1 MSNGSP
7 QLNLWLTY
15 NVLNELIK
23 SYDQKLRKD
32 WEDGSVGK
40 SAPHKPDEPT
50 WKPDTVA
57 EVADMSAGPVLL
69 R

>member
-7 QLNLWLTY
+7 QLNLWLIY
-15 NVLNELIK
+15 NVLNQLLK
-23 SYDQKLRKD
+23 SYDQKLCKG
-32 WEDGSVGK
+32 WEDDSVGK

-57 EVADMSAGPVLL
+57 EVADMSAVPVLL